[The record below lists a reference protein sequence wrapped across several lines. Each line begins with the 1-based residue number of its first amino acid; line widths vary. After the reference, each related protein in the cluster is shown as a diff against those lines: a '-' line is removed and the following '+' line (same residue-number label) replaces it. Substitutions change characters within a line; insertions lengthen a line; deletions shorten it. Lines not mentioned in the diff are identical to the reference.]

1 MVGASQPRTH
11 LRLRGCCRRSDHV
24 RGYQQ
29 ARRSSCWRGKRAS
42 AAVADAAFD
51 PRASR
56 LPDSAADCT
65 HMHCGRVFF
74 TQSSRGELRFECGA
88 SWEVDLRSDADCA
101 SSSLGRCHPRY
112 TLGSAAREVSLFRGE
127 RQLPHRAE
135 YAHAF
140 CDAWGSGRIEN
151 VHLAPSQRDEA
162 QQRSAAHHAACLLLT
177 RHALHRCAR
186 ALCASA
192 RRSSRR
198 RRRRL
203 HRRRGRM
210 SATAGVAPT
219 MPAPSPRRALV
230 ASASSGRLIGRI
242 STAGRIY
249 LPTTA
254 ATPTPT
260 PRLGATPLI
269 RRCATR
275 SVAAR

>member
-1 MVGASQPRTH
+1 
-11 LRLRGCCRRSDHV
+11 
-24 RGYQQ
+24 
-29 ARRSSCWRGKRAS
+29 
-42 AAVADAAFD
+42 
-51 PRASR
+51 
-56 LPDSAADCT
+56 
-65 HMHCGRVFF
+65 MHCGRVFF

-186 ALCASA
+186 ALRLRAALEPPPPPPPPPPPGPDECYRGSGADYAGTVATTRTGRQCQQWASDWPHQ
-192 RRSSRR
+192 
-198 RRRRL
+198 
-203 HRRRGRM
+203 HRWQDLPANHCRNPD
-210 SATAGVAPT
+210 ADTAPWCYT
-219 MPAPSPRRALV
+219 TDPAVRDP
-230 ASASSGRLIGRI
+230 
-242 STAGRIY
+242 
-249 LPTTA
+249 
-254 ATPTPT
+254 
-260 PRLGATPLI
+260 
-269 RRCATR
+269 
-275 SVAAR
+275 